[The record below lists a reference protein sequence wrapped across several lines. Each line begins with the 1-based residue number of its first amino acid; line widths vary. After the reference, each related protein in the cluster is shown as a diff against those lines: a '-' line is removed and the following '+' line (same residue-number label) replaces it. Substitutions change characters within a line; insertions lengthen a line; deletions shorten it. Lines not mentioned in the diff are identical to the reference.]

1 VESAGGIYPARVKN
15 LSSGDGRV
23 INTCSHAVRDMSWFH
38 FTKQERL
45 QRNRQIRREHAETAK
60 KHAGDNIYLIPHEI
74 EPALK
79 IALDEERTFEE
90 YFGEQL
96 PAHMK
101 EALNAEIALW
111 QRLAKAIDASR
122 GRNIGEPEY
131 QQLAAA
137 IREFLIPLIDLL
149 HAEEEM
155 ITSCLQVHYTRIVCE
170 LQRRA
175 STVKL

>member
-1 VESAGGIYPARVKN
+1 
-15 LSSGDGRV
+15 
-23 INTCSHAVRDMSWFH
+23 MSWFH

-111 QRLAKAIDASR
+111 QRLTKAIDASR

-155 ITSCLQVHYTRIVCE
+155 ITSCLQMHYVRIVRE

-175 STVKL
+175 AAVKL